1 MNKNFKQAEKPKL
14 MTAQEVKEEFLPMDI
29 RKVREFLNANC
40 KVRKIGNRYFY
51 IRKEVEEKLI
61 QAEGNAD
68 YSSKPESMR
77 R

>member
-1 MNKNFKQAEKPKL
+1 MTNNSPQTKL
-14 MTAQEVKEEFLPMDI
+14 MTARQVQEELLPLDI

-51 IRKEVEEKLI
+51 IRKEVEQKLI

-68 YSSKPESMR
+68 YSSKPESR
-77 R
+77 RR

>member
-1 MNKNFKQAEKPKL
+1 MANNSPQTKL
-14 MTAQEVKEEFLPMDI
+14 MTARQVQEELLPLDI

-51 IRKEVEEKLI
+51 IRKEVEQKLI

-68 YSSKPESMR
+68 YSSKPESR
-77 R
+77 RR

>member
-1 MNKNFKQAEKPKL
+1 MTNNSPQTKL
-14 MTAQEVKEEFLPMDI
+14 MTARQVQEELLPLDI

-51 IRKEVEEKLI
+51 IRREVEQKLI